1 MKFRT
6 QSYFK
11 QIGDTL
17 PKILKT
23 KLKKAN
29 FVDISVIKNWKEIVG
44 DDIAKNCWPI
54 KIFFSDG
61 NNSNGK
67 ITIKVKRGWSLE
79 IEYKNQEIIE
89 KLNQY
94 FGYKAIK
101 GIKIH
106 QNFIPKFDDNTIN
119 KKKPK
124 NTKKLNAEVK
134 QHVQGIKNKDLE
146 ESVVKLGLSI
156 NTENE

>member
-29 FVDISVIKNWKEIVG
+29 FVEISVIKNWKEIVG

-67 ITIKVKRGWSLE
+67 IAIKVKRGWSLE

-94 FGYKAIK
+94 FGYKAIS
-101 GIKIH
+101 KINII
-106 QNFIPKFDDNTIN
+106 QNFEEYTVESKKNKIEKKIT
-119 KKKPK
+119 KKKFFKEITNIKQPK
-124 NTKKLNAEVK
+124 LQKALLKLDKTLFKSE
-134 QHVQGIKNKDLE
+134 
-146 ESVVKLGLSI
+146 
-156 NTENE
+156 

>member
-11 QIGDTL
+11 QIADTL

-29 FVDISVIKNWKEIVG
+29 FVELSIIKNWKEIVG

-67 ITIKVKRGWSLE
+67 IAIKVKRGWSLE

-94 FGYKAIK
+94 FGYKAIS
-101 GIKIH
+101 KINII
-106 QNFIPKFDDNTIN
+106 QNFEKYTVESKKNKIEKKIT
-119 KKKPK
+119 KKKFFKEITNIKQPK
-124 NTKKLNAEVK
+124 LQKALLKLDKTLFKSE
-134 QHVQGIKNKDLE
+134 
-146 ESVVKLGLSI
+146 
-156 NTENE
+156 

>member
-1 MKFRT
+1 M
-6 QSYFK
+6 
-11 QIGDTL
+11 
-17 PKILKT
+17 KT

-67 ITIKVKRGWSLE
+67 IAIKVKRGWSLE

-94 FGYKAIK
+94 FGYKAIS
-101 GIKIH
+101 KINII
-106 QNFIPKFDDNTIN
+106 QNFEEYTVESKKNKIEKKIT
-119 KKKPK
+119 KKKFFKEITNIKQPK
-124 NTKKLNAEVK
+124 LQKALLKLDKTLFKSE
-134 QHVQGIKNKDLE
+134 
-146 ESVVKLGLSI
+146 
-156 NTENE
+156 

>member
-1 MKFRT
+1 MKFST

-23 KLKKAN
+23 KLKKVN
-29 FVDISVIKNWKEIVG
+29 FVEMSVIKNWKEIVG

-67 ITIKVKRGWSLE
+67 IAIKVKRGWSLE

-94 FGYKAIK
+94 FGYKAIS
-101 GIKIH
+101 KINII
-106 QNFIPKFDDNTIN
+106 QNFEEYTVESKKNKIEKKIT
-119 KKKPK
+119 KKKFFKEITNIKQPK
-124 NTKKLNAEVK
+124 LQKALLKLDKTLFKSE
-134 QHVQGIKNKDLE
+134 
-146 ESVVKLGLSI
+146 
-156 NTENE
+156 

>member
-29 FVDISVIKNWKEIVG
+29 FVDISVIENWKEIVG
-44 DDIAKNCWPI
+44 DDIAKHCWHI
-54 KIFFSDG
+54 KITFSNE
-61 NNSNGK
+61 NNLNSK
-67 ITIKVKRGWSLE
+67 IIIKVERGWSLE

-94 FGYKAIK
+94 FGYKAIS
-101 GIKIH
+101 KINII
-106 QNFIPKFDDNTIN
+106 QNFEEYTVESKKNKIEKKIT
-119 KKKPK
+119 KKKFFKEITNIKQPK
-124 NTKKLNAEVK
+124 LQKALLKLDKTLFKSE
-134 QHVQGIKNKDLE
+134 
-146 ESVVKLGLSI
+146 
-156 NTENE
+156 

>member
-23 KLKKAN
+23 KLKKVN
-29 FVDISVIKNWKEIVG
+29 FVEMSVIKNWKEIVG

-67 ITIKVKRGWSLE
+67 IAIKVKRGWSLE

-94 FGYKAIK
+94 FGYKAIS
-101 GIKIH
+101 KINII
-106 QNFIPKFDDNTIN
+106 QNFEEYTVESKKNKIEKKIT
-119 KKKPK
+119 KKKFFK
-124 NTKKLNAEVK
+124 EITNIKQSKLQKA
-134 QHVQGIKNKDLE
+134 LL
-146 ESVVKLGLSI
+146 KLDKTLFKS
-156 NTENE
+156 E

>member
-29 FVDISVIKNWKEIVG
+29 FVEISVIKNWKEIVG
-44 DDIAKNCWPI
+44 DDIAKYCWPI
-54 KIFFSDG
+54 KISFSDG

-67 ITIKVKRGWSLE
+67 IAIKVERGWSLE

-94 FGYKAIK
+94 FGYKAISR
-101 GIKIH
+101 INII
-106 QNFIPKFDDNTIN
+106 QNFEKYTVESKKNKIEKKIT
-119 KKKPK
+119 KKKFFKEITNIKQPK
-124 NTKKLNAEVK
+124 LQKALLKLDKTLFKSE
-134 QHVQGIKNKDLE
+134 
-146 ESVVKLGLSI
+146 
-156 NTENE
+156 

>member
-94 FGYKAIK
+94 FGYKAIS
-101 GIKIH
+101 KINII
-106 QNFIPKFDDNTIN
+106 QNFEEYAVESKKNKIEKKIT
-119 KKKPK
+119 KKKFFKEITNIKQPK
-124 NTKKLNAEVK
+124 LQKALLKLDKTLFKSE
-134 QHVQGIKNKDLE
+134 
-146 ESVVKLGLSI
+146 
-156 NTENE
+156 

>member
-11 QIGDTL
+11 QIGDTH

-23 KLKKAN
+23 KLKKVN
-29 FVDISVIKNWKEIVG
+29 FVEMSVIKNWKEIVG

-67 ITIKVKRGWSLE
+67 IAIKVKRGWSLE

-94 FGYKAIK
+94 FGYKAIS
-101 GIKIH
+101 KINII
-106 QNFIPKFDDNTIN
+106 QNFEEYTVESKKNKIEKKIT
-119 KKKPK
+119 KKKFFKEITNIKQPK
-124 NTKKLNAEVK
+124 LQKALLKLDKTLFKSE
-134 QHVQGIKNKDLE
+134 
-146 ESVVKLGLSI
+146 
-156 NTENE
+156 

>member
-67 ITIKVKRGWSLE
+67 IAIKVKRGWSLE

-94 FGYKAIK
+94 FGYKAIS
-101 GIKIH
+101 KINII
-106 QNFIPKFDDNTIN
+106 QNFEEYAVESKKNKIEKKIT
-119 KKKPK
+119 KKKFFKEITNIKQPK
-124 NTKKLNAEVK
+124 LQKALLKLDKTLFKSE
-134 QHVQGIKNKDLE
+134 
-146 ESVVKLGLSI
+146 
-156 NTENE
+156 

>member
-29 FVDISVIKNWKEIVG
+29 FVDISVIENWKEIVG

-67 ITIKVKRGWSLE
+67 IAIKVKRGWSLE

-94 FGYKAIK
+94 FGYNAIS
-101 GIKIH
+101 KINII
-106 QNFIPKFDDNTIN
+106 QNFEEYTVESKKNKIEKKIT
-119 KKKPK
+119 KKKFFKEITNIKQPK
-124 NTKKLNAEVK
+124 LQKALLKLDKTLFKSE
-134 QHVQGIKNKDLE
+134 
-146 ESVVKLGLSI
+146 
-156 NTENE
+156 

>member
-94 FGYKAIK
+94 FGYKAIS
-101 GIKIH
+101 KINII
-106 QNFIPKFDDNTIN
+106 QNFEEYTVESKKNKIEKKIT
-119 KKKPK
+119 KKKFFKEITNIKQPK
-124 NTKKLNAEVK
+124 LQKALLKLDKTLFKSE
-134 QHVQGIKNKDLE
+134 
-146 ESVVKLGLSI
+146 
-156 NTENE
+156 

>member
-1 MKFRT
+1 MKFRK

-29 FVDISVIKNWKEIVG
+29 FVDISVIKNWNEIVG

-67 ITIKVKRGWSLE
+67 IAIKVKRGWSLE

-94 FGYKAIK
+94 FGYKAIS
-101 GIKIH
+101 KINII
-106 QNFIPKFDDNTIN
+106 QNFEEYTVESKKNKIEKKIT
-119 KKKPK
+119 KKKFFKEITNIKQPK
-124 NTKKLNAEVK
+124 LL
-134 QHVQGIKNKDLE
+134 IILKDL
-146 ESVVKLGLSI
+146 
-156 NTENE
+156 

>member
-29 FVDISVIKNWKEIVG
+29 FVEISVIKNWKEIVG

-54 KIFFSDG
+54 KIFFSDD

-67 ITIKVKRGWSLE
+67 IAIKVKRGWSLE

-94 FGYKAIK
+94 FGYKAIS
-101 GIKIH
+101 KINII
-106 QNFIPKFDDNTIN
+106 QNFEKYTVESKKNKIEKKIT
-119 KKKPK
+119 KKKFFKEITNIKQPK
-124 NTKKLNAEVK
+124 LQKALLKLDKTLFKSE
-134 QHVQGIKNKDLE
+134 
-146 ESVVKLGLSI
+146 
-156 NTENE
+156 

>member
-23 KLKKAN
+23 KLKKVN
-29 FVDISVIKNWKEIVG
+29 FVEMSVIKNWKEIVG

-67 ITIKVKRGWSLE
+67 IAIKVKRGWSLE

-94 FGYKAIK
+94 FGYKAIS
-101 GIKIH
+101 KINII
-106 QNFIPKFDDNTIN
+106 QNFEEYTVESKKNKIEKKIT
-119 KKKPK
+119 KKKFFKEITNIKQPK
-124 NTKKLNAEVK
+124 LQKALLKLDKTLFKSE
-134 QHVQGIKNKDLE
+134 
-146 ESVVKLGLSI
+146 
-156 NTENE
+156 

>member
-17 PKILKT
+17 PKIVKT

-94 FGYKAIK
+94 FGYKAIS
-101 GIKIH
+101 KINII
-106 QNFIPKFDDNTIN
+106 QNFEEYAVESKKNKIEKKIT
-119 KKKPK
+119 KKKFFKEITNIKQPK
-124 NTKKLNAEVK
+124 LQKALLKLDKTLFKSE
-134 QHVQGIKNKDLE
+134 
-146 ESVVKLGLSI
+146 
-156 NTENE
+156 

>member
-67 ITIKVKRGWSLE
+67 IAIKVKRGWSLE

-94 FGYKAIK
+94 FGYNAIS
-101 GIKIH
+101 KINII
-106 QNFIPKFDDNTIN
+106 QNFEEYTVESKKNKIEKKIT
-119 KKKPK
+119 KKKFFKEITNIKQPK
-124 NTKKLNAEVK
+124 LQKALLKLDKTLFKSE
-134 QHVQGIKNKDLE
+134 
-146 ESVVKLGLSI
+146 
-156 NTENE
+156 

>member
-23 KLKKAN
+23 KLEKAN

-67 ITIKVKRGWSLE
+67 IAIKVKRGWSLE

-94 FGYKAIK
+94 FGYKAIS
-101 GIKIH
+101 KINII
-106 QNFIPKFDDNTIN
+106 QNFEEYTVESKKNKIEKKIT
-119 KKKPK
+119 KKKFFK
-124 NTKKLNAEVK
+124 EITNIKQSKLQKA
-134 QHVQGIKNKDLE
+134 LL
-146 ESVVKLGLSI
+146 KLDKTLS
-156 NTENE
+156 NSE

>member
-23 KLKKAN
+23 KLKKVN
-29 FVDISVIKNWKEIVG
+29 FVDMSVIKNWKEIVG

-67 ITIKVKRGWSLE
+67 IAIKVKRGWSLE

-94 FGYKAIK
+94 FGYKAIS
-101 GIKIH
+101 KINII
-106 QNFIPKFDDNTIN
+106 QNFEEYTVESKKNKIEKKIT
-119 KKKPK
+119 KKKFFKEITNIKQPK
-124 NTKKLNAEVK
+124 LQKALLKLDKTLFKSE
-134 QHVQGIKNKDLE
+134 
-146 ESVVKLGLSI
+146 
-156 NTENE
+156 

>member
-54 KIFFSDG
+54 KIFFPDG

-94 FGYKAIK
+94 FGYKAIS
-101 GIKIH
+101 KINII
-106 QNFIPKFDDNTIN
+106 QNFEEYTVESKKNKIEKKIT
-119 KKKPK
+119 KKKFFKEITNIKQPK
-124 NTKKLNAEVK
+124 LQKALLKLDKTLFKSE
-134 QHVQGIKNKDLE
+134 
-146 ESVVKLGLSI
+146 
-156 NTENE
+156 

>member
-23 KLKKAN
+23 KLKKVN
-29 FVDISVIKNWKEIVG
+29 FVEMSVIKNWKEIVG

-94 FGYKAIK
+94 FGYKAIS
-101 GIKIH
+101 KINII
-106 QNFIPKFDDNTIN
+106 QNFEEYTVESKKNKIEKKIT
-119 KKKPK
+119 KKKFFKEITNIKQPK
-124 NTKKLNAEVK
+124 LQKALLKLDKTLFKSE
-134 QHVQGIKNKDLE
+134 
-146 ESVVKLGLSI
+146 
-156 NTENE
+156 

>member
-11 QIGDTL
+11 QIADTL

-29 FVDISVIKNWKEIVG
+29 FVELSIIKNWKEIVG

-67 ITIKVKRGWSLE
+67 IVIKVKRGWSLE

-94 FGYKAIK
+94 FGYKAIS
-101 GIKIH
+101 KINII
-106 QNFIPKFDDNTIN
+106 QNFEKYTVESKKNKIEKKIT
-119 KKKPK
+119 KKKFFKEITNIKQPK
-124 NTKKLNAEVK
+124 LQKALLKLDKTLFKSE
-134 QHVQGIKNKDLE
+134 
-146 ESVVKLGLSI
+146 
-156 NTENE
+156 

>member
-11 QIGDTL
+11 QIADTL

-29 FVDISVIKNWKEIVG
+29 FVELSIIKNWKEIVG

-67 ITIKVKRGWSLE
+67 IVIKVKRGWSLE

-94 FGYKAIK
+94 FGYKAIS
-101 GIKIH
+101 KINII
-106 QNFIPKFDDNTIN
+106 QNFEKYTVES
-119 KKKPK
+119 KKKK
-124 NTKKLNAEVK
+124 IEKKITKKKFFKEIANVK
-134 QHVQGIKNKDLE
+134 QP
-146 ESVVKLGLSI
+146 KLQKALLKLDKTLFKS
-156 NTENE
+156 E

>member
-29 FVDISVIKNWKEIVG
+29 FVELSIIKNWKEIVG

-67 ITIKVKRGWSLE
+67 IVIKVKRGWSLE

-94 FGYKAIK
+94 FGYKAIS
-101 GIKIH
+101 KINII
-106 QNFIPKFDDNTIN
+106 QNFEEYTVESKKNKIEKKIT
-119 KKKPK
+119 KKKFFKEITNIKQPK
-124 NTKKLNAEVK
+124 LQKALLKLDKTLFKSE
-134 QHVQGIKNKDLE
+134 
-146 ESVVKLGLSI
+146 
-156 NTENE
+156 

>member
-29 FVDISVIKNWKEIVG
+29 FVELSIIKNWKEIVG

-67 ITIKVKRGWSLE
+67 IAIKVKRGWSLE

-94 FGYKAIK
+94 FGYKAIS
-101 GIKIH
+101 KINII
-106 QNFIPKFDDNTIN
+106 QNFEEYTVESKKNKIEKKIT
-119 KKKPK
+119 KKKFFKEITNIKQPK
-124 NTKKLNAEVK
+124 LQKALLKLDKTLFKSE
-134 QHVQGIKNKDLE
+134 
-146 ESVVKLGLSI
+146 
-156 NTENE
+156 

>member
-23 KLKKAN
+23 KLKKVN
-29 FVDISVIKNWKEIVG
+29 FVEMSVIKNWKEIVG

-94 FGYKAIK
+94 FGYKAIS
-101 GIKIH
+101 KINII
-106 QNFIPKFDDNTIN
+106 QNF
-119 KKKPK
+119 
-124 NTKKLNAEVK
+124 
-134 QHVQGIKNKDLE
+134 E
-146 ESVVKLGLSI
+146 EYTV
-156 NTENE
+156 

>member
-29 FVDISVIKNWKEIVG
+29 FVDISVIENWKEIVG

-67 ITIKVKRGWSLE
+67 IAIKVKRGWSLE

-94 FGYKAIK
+94 FGYKAIS
-101 GIKIH
+101 KIDII
-106 QNFIPKFDDNTIN
+106 QNFEEYTVESKKNKIEKKIT
-119 KKKPK
+119 KKKFFKEITNIKQPK
-124 NTKKLNAEVK
+124 LQKALLKLDKTLFKSE
-134 QHVQGIKNKDLE
+134 
-146 ESVVKLGLSI
+146 
-156 NTENE
+156 

>member
-29 FVDISVIKNWKEIVG
+29 FVEISVIKNWKEIVG

-67 ITIKVKRGWSLE
+67 IAIKVKRGWSLE

-94 FGYKAIK
+94 FGYKAIS
-101 GIKIH
+101 KISII
-106 QNFIPKFDDNTIN
+106 QNFEKYTVES
-119 KKKPK
+119 KKKKIEKKIAKKKFFKEITNIKQPK
-124 NTKKLNAEVK
+124 LQKALLKLDKTLFKSE
-134 QHVQGIKNKDLE
+134 
-146 ESVVKLGLSI
+146 
-156 NTENE
+156 

>member
-67 ITIKVKRGWSLE
+67 IAIKVKRGWSLE

-94 FGYKAIK
+94 FGYKAIS
-101 GIKIH
+101 KINII
-106 QNFIPKFDDNTIN
+106 QNFEEYTVESKKNKIEKKIT
-119 KKKPK
+119 KKKFFKEITNIKQPK
-124 NTKKLNAEVK
+124 LQKALLKLDKTLFKSE
-134 QHVQGIKNKDLE
+134 
-146 ESVVKLGLSI
+146 
-156 NTENE
+156 

>member
-23 KLKKAN
+23 KLKKIN
-29 FVDISVIKNWKEIVG
+29 FVEMSVIKNWKEIVG

-67 ITIKVKRGWSLE
+67 IAIKVKRGWSLE

-94 FGYKAIK
+94 FGYKAIS
-101 GIKIH
+101 KINII
-106 QNFIPKFDDNTIN
+106 QNFEEYAVESKKNKIEKKIT
-119 KKKPK
+119 KKKFFKEITNIKQPK
-124 NTKKLNAEVK
+124 LQKALLKLDKTLFKSE
-134 QHVQGIKNKDLE
+134 
-146 ESVVKLGLSI
+146 
-156 NTENE
+156 